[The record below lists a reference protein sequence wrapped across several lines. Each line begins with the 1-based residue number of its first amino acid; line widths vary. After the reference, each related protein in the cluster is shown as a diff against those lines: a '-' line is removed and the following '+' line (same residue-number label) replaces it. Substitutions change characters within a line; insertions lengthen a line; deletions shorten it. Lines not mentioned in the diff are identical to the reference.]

1 MLSDHVMR
9 FTHYTK
15 CNRGNLTIFMHPL
28 EQWDMM
34 ILSKENFFRLQI
46 CQGKMMLQNLKK
58 IGWKI

>member
-1 MLSDHVMR
+1 
-9 FTHYTK
+9 
-15 CNRGNLTIFMHPL
+15 MHPL